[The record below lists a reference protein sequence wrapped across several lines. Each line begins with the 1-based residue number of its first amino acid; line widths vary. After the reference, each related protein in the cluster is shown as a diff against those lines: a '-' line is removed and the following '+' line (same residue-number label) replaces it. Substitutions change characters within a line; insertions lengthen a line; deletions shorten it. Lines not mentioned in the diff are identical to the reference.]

1 MFTIFCIL
9 VSLIGAIMK
18 EQETIDKF
26 LQLRAEGKSFDKI
39 VKLLNVS
46 KTTLIK
52 WGNNY
57 LGEIAKLKEIRYEQI
72 LEKYKLTQEDRLI
85 RLAKEL
91 NLAWESFEQKDYE
104 SLTKREIMQIIMR
117 LEENLRKEPAMI
129 AIVKK
134 IENEQ
139 AEAEFFTDPY

>member
-46 KTTLIK
+46 KPTLIK

-91 NLAWESFEQKDYE
+91 NPKYA
-104 SLTKREIMQIIMR
+104 
-117 LEENLRKEPAMI
+117 LEKH
-129 AIVKK
+129 
-134 IENEQ
+134 
-139 AEAEFFTDPY
+139 